1 MKRFLNNVSFVLV
14 QLIIFLNILLSDDSS
29 KNDSLA
35 SISINK
41 TKLTTTIGSL
51 TDSNI
56 SNMKKN
62 GFNIDTINTNSI
74 IISPIEKIKNENLPE
89 EDIFDAQLSESKM
102 IFSEAIISD
111 LTGDTLEAA
120 YQFELLF
127 ESLSHIDDLNSNDE
141 FKRLEFNRLLTAA
154 IDYYEDE
161 AVTLDKVETGFSVA
175 VLKDKLD
182 EYIYDQTLEDLEYV
196 EERVEIIPGHIPIT
210 YNQKVASIIK
220 FFQNEGRKS
229 FQKWLNRISVYKP
242 IVLPILEKEGVPPE
256 LFYLAMIESGLNP
269 NAYSYAHASGLWQFI
284 SSTGKLYG
292 LKKTWWI
299 DERRDFVK
307 STHASAR
314 FLKDLYKQF
323 DDWYLAFAAYNC
335 GPGRVRK
342 TIKRQGTRDYWEL
355 TRLPAQTR
363 NYVPNIMAALFI
375 SNNPSKYG
383 FSVVKETPMAWE
395 EIAIDKAVS
404 LQVISECSNLKIDLL
419 QKYNPELKQGT
430 IPPLKEGEK
439 YLFRMPIT
447 ASKDFDSLFARI
459 ETEKFQE
466 VVFLEHKV
474 KYGENLWLIAR
485 KYDVRIKD
493 IVSINKLAKAKYIK
507 PGQILQIPADG
518 YDLHRKLSQKKSA
531 GSKQIY
537 YTVRSGDTLSEIAM
551 VYKTSVK
558 KIKKWNGLRSDRIY
572 KGQKLK
578 IWTKS

>member
-229 FQKWLNRISVYKP
+229 FQKWLNRTSVYKP

-355 TRLPAQTR
+355 TKLPAQTR

-551 VYKTSVK
+551 VYRTSVK

>member
-1 MKRFLNNVSFVLV
+1 MIK
-14 QLIIFLNILLSDDSS
+14 NILNSKFFLIVQFIILSSILLANDQQSLDTSRIGINNS
-29 KNDSLA
+29 NISTIKDSLIDSIFYNNKMRYEIDSINST
-35 SISINK
+35 SISIDP
-41 TKLTTTIGSL
+41 I
-51 TDSNI
+51 
-56 SNMKKN
+56 KKN
-62 GFNIDTINTNSI
+62 
-74 IISPIEKIKNENLPE
+74 KNDNLVE
-89 EDIFDAQLSESKM
+89 EDIFDAQLSESKT
-102 IFSEAIISD
+102 IFAEAIISD

-127 ESLSHIDDLNSNDE
+127 ESLSNIDDLNSSDE

-161 AVTLDKVETGFSVA
+161 AVTLDKVETGFSVS

-229 FQKWLNRISVYKP
+229 FQKWLNRTSVYKP

-284 SSTGKLYG
+284 SSTGKVYG
-292 LKKTWWI
+292 LKKTWWV
-299 DERRDFVK
+299 DERRDFIK

-314 FLKDLYKQF
+314 FLKDLHEKF

-342 TIKRQGTRDYWEL
+342 TIKKQGTRDYWKL

-375 SNNPSKYG
+375 SNNPEKYG
-383 FSVVKETPMAWE
+383 FTVVKEAPMDWT
-395 EIAIDKAVS
+395 EIEIEKAVS
-404 LQVISECSNLKIDLL
+404 LQVISECSNLTIDLL

-430 IPPLKEGEK
+430 IPPLKDGDK
-439 YLFRMPIT
+439 YLFRMPAN
-447 ASKDFDSLFARI
+447 ASKDFDSLFALI

-518 YDLHRKLSQKKSA
+518 YDLYRKLSQKKSA

-537 YTVRSGDTLSEIAM
+537 YTVRFGDTLSGIAM
-551 VYKTSVK
+551 SYKTSVN

-578 IWTKS
+578 IWTRS

>member
-229 FQKWLNRISVYKP
+229 FQKWLNRTSVYKP

-551 VYKTSVK
+551 VYRTSVK